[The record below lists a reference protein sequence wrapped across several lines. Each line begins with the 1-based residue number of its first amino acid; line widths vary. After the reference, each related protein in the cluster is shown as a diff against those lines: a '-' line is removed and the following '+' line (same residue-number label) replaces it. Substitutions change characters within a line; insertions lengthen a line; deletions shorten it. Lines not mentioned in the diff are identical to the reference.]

1 MLVRV
6 KATVEA
12 VGEAEELVDIRRPY
26 RVGAVIGALMEELE
40 RAHPG
45 VSLLEH
51 VLTFESKPT
60 KGKPDRTVSSGDA
73 ASKEI
78 ATPVELPASSSSRK
92 GVATGRRI
100 SLKRGGAPQ
109 GDDPP
114 R

>member
-60 KGKPDRTVSSGDA
+60 KGKPDGTVSSGDA

-78 ATPVELPASSSSRK
+78 ATPVELPASSVIAERGSNRKAHFIEARRSASR
-92 GVATGRRI
+92 
-100 SLKRGGAPQ
+100 
-109 GDDPP
+109 
-114 R
+114 

>member
-12 VGEAEELVDIRRPY
+12 VGEAEELVDIRHPHRI
-26 RVGAVIGALMEELE
+26 GAVIGALMEELE

-60 KGKPDRTVSSGDA
+60 KGKPDGTV
-73 ASKEI
+73 I
-78 ATPVELPASSSSRK
+78 IR
-92 GVATGRRI
+92 
-100 SLKRGGAPQ
+100 
-109 GDDPP
+109 
-114 R
+114 